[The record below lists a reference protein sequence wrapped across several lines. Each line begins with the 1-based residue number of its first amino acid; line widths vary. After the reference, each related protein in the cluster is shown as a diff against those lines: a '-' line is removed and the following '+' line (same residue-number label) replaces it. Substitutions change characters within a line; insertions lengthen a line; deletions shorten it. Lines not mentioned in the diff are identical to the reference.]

1 MKPVAKQLIGA
12 LAITLL
18 SQLVIS
24 PQSISAA
31 DVPPRKILSG
41 WVPYYSVKNSIAS
54 VVVNQDL
61 IREVSPFW
69 YTLKSEKVILDL
81 YAAAKLTDPMSVSL
95 NTLRN
100 LNIGI
105 IPTITDGT
113 DKLVLSNLL
122 GNAQS
127 RTNIVATIANLV
139 KVNNFDG
146 IDLDF
151 ENFAFID
158 GNMTWNATRPR
169 WVAFVK
175 ELSASLHADKKVL
188 SITAP
193 VDFDPVTKRKGYT
206 VYDWKNIAPY
216 IDRLR
221 IMTYDYSTS
230 TVGPIGPL
238 IWVED
243 AVKYATSVIPASKIF
258 LGVPGYGRDWVVKVV
273 GTCAPADAK
282 VINTKIK
289 AATFVMRDA
298 ISLATGY
305 GATPQ
310 YMEKEGEVTFTYTK
324 TFPGFLAD
332 GTPTSCTATRTAWY
346 QDSKSYVARANLVAK
361 YRLGGIMA
369 WTLGMEDAA
378 TMPSV
383 RSYAQTIAPDQVVVT
398 LVTDKS
404 ETEFGQ
410 PISVKTL
417 FTLPDNQPI
426 ANLPLNIEARNSDGT
441 WRKIY
446 SGVTAIDGT
455 LGISTLLAGNTALH
469 AVSESSWER
478 LAGYSKDININFAR
492 KIVVTAPTSA
502 VHGREIV
509 ISGFIQPK
517 ESGVKLTLERLI
529 GSGYKEVTMKNS
541 IISDLDGRFTLTH
554 VEIDDGFATFRVTS
568 TATGNSALGY
578 SNNFIISIR

>member
-1 MKPVAKQLIGA
+1 MKLATNKLIVVIVIA
-12 LAITLL
+12 LL
-18 SQLVIS
+18 SQLLIVTE
-24 PQSISAA
+24 PLHAA
-31 DVPPRKILSG
+31 DPLPRKIISG
-41 WVPYYSVKNSIAS
+41 WIPYYSVKNSIAS

-61 IREVSPFW
+61 IKEVSPFW
-69 YTLKSEKVILDL
+69 YTLKGEKNILDL
-81 YAAAKLTDPMSVSL
+81 YAAAKLTDPISIPL
-95 NTLRN
+95 TTLKN

-122 GNAQS
+122 ANQTS
-127 RTNIVATIANLV
+127 RANIITTIANLV
-139 KVNNFDG
+139 RTNNFDG

-151 ENFAFID
+151 ENFAFLD
-158 GNMTWNATRPR
+158 GNSTWDTTRPR
-169 WVAFVK
+169 WLLFVK
-175 ELSASLHADKKVL
+175 ELSSVLHAEKKIL
-188 SITAP
+188 SITSP

-238 IWVED
+238 NWVED
-243 AVKYATSVIPASKIF
+243 AVKYATSVIPASKVF

-273 GTCAPADAK
+273 GTCAPDDAK

-298 ISLATGY
+298 VSLATGY
-305 GATPQ
+305 GATTQ
-310 YMEKEGEVTFTYTK
+310 YMENEGEVTFTYNK

-332 GTPTSCTATRTAWY
+332 GTPTTCTATRTAWY
-346 QDSKSYVARANLVAK
+346 QDSRSFVARANLVAK

-383 RSYAQTIAPDQVVVT
+383 RAFAQTIAPDQVVAT
-398 LVTDKS
+398 LNSDKS
-404 ETEFGQ
+404 TQAFGD
-410 PISVKTL
+410 PIRVQMQ
-417 FTLPDNQPI
+417 FTLPDKQPI
-426 ANLPLNIEARNSDGT
+426 PNLPLNIETKNSDGT

-446 SGVTAIDGT
+446 SGITSSDGT
-455 LGISTLLAGNTALH
+455 LAISTLLGGNSILH
-469 AVSESSWER
+469 ATSESSWER
-478 LAGYSKDININFAR
+478 NAGVSKDLNIEIIR
-492 KIVVTAPTSA
+492 KISVITPATAL
-502 VHGREIV
+502 HGREIV

-517 ESGVKLTLERLI
+517 EGGVKIILEKLNGSSYKEVALKTTVITGTDGQFKLTLIEP
-529 GSGYKEVTMKNS
+529 S
-541 IISDLDGRFTLTH
+541 
-554 VEIDDGFATFRVTS
+554 DGFATYRLISAGTS
-568 TATGNSALGY
+568 LSASGI
-578 SNNFIISIR
+578 SENFTIALR